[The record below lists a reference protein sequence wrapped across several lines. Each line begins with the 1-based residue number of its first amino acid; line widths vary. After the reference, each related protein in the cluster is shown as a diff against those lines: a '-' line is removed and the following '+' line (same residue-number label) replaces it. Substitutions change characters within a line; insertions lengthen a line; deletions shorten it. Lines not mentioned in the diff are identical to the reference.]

1 MTGPSPLRSSRTGLK
16 VKNCSSNIRAKK
28 TFSVLS
34 LGVLAILD
42 VLGSVSVPIIMKAI
56 VSRPLEAN

>member
-1 MTGPSPLRSSRTGLK
+1 M
-16 VKNCSSNIRAKK
+16 KNCGSNIRAKK